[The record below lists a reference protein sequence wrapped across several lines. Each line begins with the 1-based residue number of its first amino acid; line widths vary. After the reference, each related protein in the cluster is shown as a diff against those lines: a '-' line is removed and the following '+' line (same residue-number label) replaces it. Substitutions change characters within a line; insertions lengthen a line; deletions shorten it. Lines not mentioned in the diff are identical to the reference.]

1 MDGMSAET
9 PTFAVVGA
17 VNHGKSSVVSTLA
30 ENDQVRISSMPGE
43 TVDVQRF
50 WLLDLSVFID
60 TPGFQNALAALE
72 ELKVAEDAE
81 RPLDVFREFI
91 ARHRSS
97 HDFDAELRLLQPI
110 VDGAGIVYVVDA
122 SEPLLEL
129 HKAEMKILKLTGRP
143 RMAIINR
150 TGDDDYSTP
159 WKRELDW
166 NFNVVREFNAHGATF
181 DDRIRL
187 LRRLAGLAPAW
198 ERQMEEAVARY
209 EAEWRGRMRD
219 ASEIIAEMLSECLAH
234 DEQALLGEESAR
246 AELERELIARFQRWV
261 VDREA
266 RAHREIIELFRHRLV
281 QPEAAQSDLFEEGLF
296 SDRTWSAFGCSE
308 GQLVVLGA
316 MSGAALGVIGD
327 VALGGHSLGIFAAGG
342 AVAGASTAFL
352 AGKARPEFQ
361 IEMPRR
367 FRFFGPSLK
376 VAGTTLRIPPY
387 RAVNFPWILIDRA
400 LAAFHF
406 AIHRAHARRDPVRI
420 NSAAEK
426 EKMARAR
433 VATEHWPEEKRRA
446 CQRIFNAMRERTS
459 TQEQRA
465 ALREVLRERLAAMA
479 MHPESL

>member
-1 MDGMSAET
+1 MSADT

-72 ELKVAEDAE
+72 ELKVAEQAE
-81 RPLDVFREFI
+81 RPLDVFRDFL
-91 ARHRSS
+91 ARHRNT

-150 TGDDDYSTP
+150 TGEDDYGEV

-166 NFNVVREFNAHGATF
+166 NFNVVREFNAHHATF

-198 ERQMEEAVARY
+198 ERRMEEAVARY
-209 EAEWRGRMRD
+209 EAEWQERLRD
-219 ASEIIAEMLSECLAH
+219 ASEIVAELLADCLTH
-234 DEQALLGEESAR
+234 DEQALLSEESAR
-246 AELERELIARFQRWV
+246 QTLERQLVERYQKWII
-261 VDREA
+261 DRES
-266 RAHREIIELFRHRLV
+266 RAHQQILDLFRHQRVKL
-281 QPEAAQSDLFEEGLF
+281 EDSRTDLFEEGLF

-308 GQLVVLGA
+308 RQLIVLAA
-316 MSGAALGVIGD
+316 MSGAALGVLGD

-342 AVAGASTAFL
+342 ALAGASTAFL

-361 IEMPRR
+361 IELPRS
-367 FRFFGPSLK
+367 FRVFGPRLK
-376 VAGTTLRIPPY
+376 LAGTTLRIPPY
-387 RAVNFPWILIDRA
+387 RAVNFPWIVIDRA

-406 AIHRAHARRDPVRI
+406 AIHRAHARRDPARI
-420 NSAAEK
+420 NTAAEK
-426 EKMARAR
+426 KKMARAG
-433 VATEHWPEEKRRA
+433 VATDQWSEDQRRN
-446 CQRIFNAMRERTS
+446 CQRIFLALRQGKATA
-459 TQEQRA
+459 EQRA
-465 ALREVLRERLAAMA
+465 ALREILRGQLARMA
-479 MHPESL
+479 VHPETSV